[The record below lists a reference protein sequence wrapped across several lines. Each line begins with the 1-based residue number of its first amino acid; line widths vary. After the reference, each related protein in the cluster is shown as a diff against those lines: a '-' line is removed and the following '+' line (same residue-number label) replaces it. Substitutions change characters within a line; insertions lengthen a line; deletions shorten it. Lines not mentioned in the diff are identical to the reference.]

1 MDHHLIYDLLP
12 GLARA
17 YFGRALPASLS
28 YGQAAILALL
38 GLQQR
43 EVDAA
48 TKELGLPTNQVL
60 ALFNKASLSWPAAY
74 IMGMFLATHSPRT
87 VEQGKPLMAYCHQ
100 RLPIQSSPPP
110 QLVTLPHLRSSK
122 SHGPQHQALAFAAGG

>member
-17 YFGRALPASLS
+17 YFGAALPASLS

-43 EVDAA
+43 EVEAA

-60 ALFNKASLSWPAAY
+60 ALFNKVPV
-74 IMGMFLATHSPRT
+74 LATLSSRPSAMTLLSTTCPLKASILHGGHPLPPRR
-87 VEQGKPLMAYCHQ
+87 
-100 RLPIQSSPPP
+100 RLQQTES
-110 QLVTLPHLRSSK
+110 R
-122 SHGPQHQALAFAAGG
+122 ACAADAGRQKRQVGGN